1 MPIGDAAEVM
11 DTLYAFYRLREAGY
25 EVVVAG
31 PEARVYQMVLHEI
44 PPGWDI
50 TRETAGYHMEAT
62 LAFRDID
69 ADEYVGV
76 FLTGGRAPEYIRY
89 DQDLLKA
96 IRSCFKAG
104 KPVCSV
110 CHGAELV
117 AAAEVLRGRT
127 MATVAK
133 CRLDVELS
141 GGEYVQEALV
151 RDGNLVSGRT
161 WHDQHLYM
169 PVFVA
174 MLDEYCGVAKMQR
187 KVAEALELETPASK
201 KPTRSL
207 LQRMSG

>member
-31 PEARVYQMVLHEI
+31 PEARIYQMVLHEI

-50 TRETAGYHMEAT
+50 TRETAGYHLEAT
-62 LAFRDID
+62 LAFRDVNPED
-69 ADEYVGV
+69 YVGV

-96 IRSCFKAG
+96 IRSCFEAG
-104 KPVCSV
+104 KPICSV

-117 AAAEVLRGRT
+117 AAADVIRGRT

-141 GGEYVQEALV
+141 GGKYLEEALV

-161 WHDQHLYM
+161 FHDHGHYM
-169 PVFVA
+169 GA
-174 MLDEYCGVAKMQR
+174 WMRLL
-187 KVAEALELETPASK
+187 AEARRLRTED
-201 KPTRSL
+201 
-207 LQRMSG
+207 

>member
-1 MPIGDAAEVM
+1 MAKVLLPVGDAAEVM
-11 DTLYAFYRLREAGY
+11 DTLYAYYRLKEGGY

-31 PEARVYQMVLHEI
+31 PEARQYQMVLHEI

-50 TRETAGYHMEAT
+50 TRETAGYHIQAT

-69 ADEYVGV
+69 PVQFVGA

-89 DQDLLKA
+89 DQHLMATLK
-96 IRSCFKAG
+96 SFFEVG

-117 AAAEVLRGRT
+117 AAADVIRDRRI
-127 MATVAK
+127 ATVPK
-133 CRLDVELS
+133 CQIDVEAVGAS
-141 GGEYVQEALV
+141 FVNEGLV

-174 MLDEYCGVAKMQR
+174 MLDEFCGVSKTAPP
-187 KVAEALELETPASK
+187 VAQALGGASK
-201 KPTRSL
+201 SKKK
-207 LQRMSG
+207 